1 MTSDFASH
9 PVPIP
14 ARLATRDLRSFRRSR
29 IGQVCSL
36 LFAALLLGSGVGD
49 ASAQILSLEGGY
61 RARTSGPSYGF
72 RPPAG
77 PLVGIRVAPV
87 RFGWLSLGTEV
98 FWSPR
103 VTDVLIPEYC
113 TYYLPTRECVKRL
126 DTVSESAIQAGLS
139 VRVGQ
144 LRRPRGFFG
153 EIGLGGF
160 RLTQGGKREFWASSD
175 ADHGARWH
183 RNKLIAAD
191 NRRDY
196 SEVGPYARI
205 GVGYQIRLREGGPTA
220 LTSLRYRWATTF
232 GEGSYKRNGF
242 ELLLGLGLF

>member
-9 PVPIP
+9 PVPMI
-14 ARLATRDLRSFRRSR
+14 TRPSR
-29 IGQVCSL
+29 IGQVRSL
-36 LFAALLLGSGVGD
+36 LFVALLFGSGVRD

-77 PLVGIRVAPV
+77 PFVGIRVAPV
-87 RFGWLSLGTEV
+87 RVGWWSLGTEV

-113 TYYLPTRECVKRL
+113 TYYLTGQCVKRL

-139 VRVGQ
+139 VRFGQ

-160 RLTQGGKREFWASSD
+160 RLTQRDKREFWASSD
-175 ADHGARWH
+175 ADYGARWH
-183 RNKLIAAD
+183 RNKLIGAD
-191 NRRDY
+191 SNDDY
-196 SEVGPYARI
+196 SEIGPYSRI

-220 LTSLRYRWATTF
+220 LTSLRYRWGSTL
-232 GEGSYKRNGF
+232 GEGSYKRSGF